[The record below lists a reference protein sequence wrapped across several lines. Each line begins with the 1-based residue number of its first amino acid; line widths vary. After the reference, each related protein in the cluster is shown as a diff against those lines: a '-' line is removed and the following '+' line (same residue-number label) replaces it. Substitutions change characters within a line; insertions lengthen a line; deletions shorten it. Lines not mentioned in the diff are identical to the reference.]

1 VSSEAGPREQILRAG
16 HSLFARGLT
25 AGSSGNISVR
35 ADDGWLITP
44 TNSCLGAL
52 NPEDI
57 AHIGTDGRQRSGAPP
72 SKEWFFHKAAYEA
85 RSSISAVVHLHSTHS
100 AAVSCLSDLDCAN
113 CLPPLT
119 AYHVMRVGEVPLLPY
134 FRPGDAAL
142 GPAVGGLVR
151 RHTAVLLANHG
162 PVVVG
167 RNLEAA
173 LYAAEEL
180 EETAKLF
187 LLLHGRRYSP
197 LSQSQI
203 EDLRQHFPTEAAGPS

>member
-1 VSSEAGPREQILRAG
+1 
-16 HSLFARGLT
+16 
-25 AGSSGNISVR
+25 
-35 ADDGWLITP
+35 LITP
-44 TNSCLGAL
+44 TNSCLGDL
-52 NPEDI
+52 DPQDI
-57 AHIGTDGRQRSGAPP
+57 AHLGADGRQRSGGPP
-72 SKEWFFHKAAYEA
+72 SKEWFFHKAAYES
-85 RSSISAVVHLHSTHS
+85 RQSIAAVVHLHSTHS
-100 AAVSCLSDLDCAN
+100 AAVSCLSDLDSAN

-142 GPAVGGLVR
+142 GPAVGQLVR

-167 RNLEAA
+167 RNLDAA

-187 LLLHGRRYSP
+187 LLLHGHPYSP
-197 LSQSQI
+197 LSQSHI
-203 EDLRQHFPTEAAGPS
+203 DDLRLHFPTDPDRR